1 MKTYVPVDSVAP
13 TASRLLLSTE
23 RLLVLGSCWH
33 TNFSM
38 PVSLWVTEWLCAGTE
53 RTSEESLFKMP
64 IHCSVVTRL
73 DRT

>member
-1 MKTYVPVDSVAP
+1 MKTYVPVGSVAP

-33 TNFSM
+33 TNFSG
-38 PVSLWVTEWLCAGTE
+38 VTEWLCAGTV